1 MFMSI
6 CMGACLHMCV
16 LHRCV
21 HSGIFAHTRVGE
33 LAHVCTCG
41 VQRSVSMHLPPPP
54 SILFLRQGLSPG
66 SPCLCPQTPGCG
78 ADTYLAFF
86 FQICL
91 IAVHMCVC
99 VFVSVHMSTDACRGQ
114 RYLQMPLER
123 ELQTVLGMKL
133 GFSIRAV
140 CMHS

>member
-21 HSGIFAHTRVGE
+21 HSGRFAHTRMGE
-33 LAHVCTCG
+33 LTHVCTCG
-41 VQRSVSMHLPPPP
+41 VQRSVSIHLPPPP
-54 SILFLRQGLSPG
+54 SILFFKTGSVPWISLSLSPDTRLW
-66 SPCLCPQTPGCG
+66 CRYTPG
-78 ADTYLAFF
+78 FF
-86 FQICL
+86 FSNLFNCCS
-91 IAVHMCVC
+91 HVC
-99 VFVSVHMSTDACRGQ
+99 VFVSVYMSADACRGQ

-133 GFSIRAV
+133 GFSIRVV